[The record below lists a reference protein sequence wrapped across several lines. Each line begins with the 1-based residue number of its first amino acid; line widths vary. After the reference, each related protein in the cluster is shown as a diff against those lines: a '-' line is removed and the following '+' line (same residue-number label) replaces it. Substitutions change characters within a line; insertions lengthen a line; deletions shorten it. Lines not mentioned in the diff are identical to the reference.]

1 MEKNKGWALVV
12 PSERDIRF
20 PRTKSEE
27 KKKEKEILFQNLSI

>member
-1 MEKNKGWALVV
+1 MEKNKEWALVV

-27 KKKEKEILFQNLSI
+27 KKRKKKYSFKI